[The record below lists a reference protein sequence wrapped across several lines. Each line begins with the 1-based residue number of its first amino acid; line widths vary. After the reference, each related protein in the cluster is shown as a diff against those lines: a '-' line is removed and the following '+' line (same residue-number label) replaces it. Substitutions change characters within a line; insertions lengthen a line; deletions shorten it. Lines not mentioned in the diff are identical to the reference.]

1 MTIKPFWEP
10 TQTLAAMAHGTSATI
25 APRTNWGSLLKRNG
39 VREYAIGATVLS
51 AKLTQNDVR
60 VLSSLTLDDQC
71 FNPSI
76 CALFQQLMLAL
87 PAALR
92 PSGGVQETW
101 INELLCLLPACSHDH
116 NLYYNAS
123 QCAAEYIEC
132 GLGPLLLPLH
142 TLMLRSDFWPQRIDR
157 AVRGAAAHNNWQRSN
172 QDQSEQ
178 PYIHILLP
186 SQGYS
191 LSELVGDPSGI
202 TYPHGPRWTTDF
214 MGAREA
220 LFTKGCHVGGRVNES
235 VQDLLFTLDVMAQV
249 VATTNKGL
257 KDRME
262 AYSRWTTQ
270 I

>member
-1 MTIKPFWEP
+1 MTTKPFWEP

-25 APRTNWGSLLKRNG
+25 APRTNWGSILKRSG
-39 VREYAIGATVLS
+39 VREYSIGATVLN

-60 VLSSLTLDDQC
+60 VLSGLALDDQC

-87 PAALR
+87 PTAWR
-92 PSGGVQETW
+92 PNGGVQETW

-132 GLGPLLLPLH
+132 GMAPLLLPLH
-142 TLMLRSDFWPQRIDR
+142 TLMLRSNFWPQRFDR
-157 AVRGAAAHNNWQRSN
+157 AVRGGAAHNNWQR
-172 QDQSEQ
+172 DQPEQ
-178 PYIHILLP
+178 PYVHILPP

-202 TYPHGPRWTTDF
+202 TYPYGPRWTTHF
-214 MGAREA
+214 MDTRET
-220 LFTKGCHVGGRVNES
+220 LFSTGHHVGGKANES

-249 VATTNKGL
+249 VATTDQGL

-262 AYSRWTTQ
+262 AYNRWTAQ